1 MHDHETA
8 GTSDENSP
16 HASGPLSYPT
26 ICDRY
31 HTYPDCE
38 FQVNAAVG
46 QGIRGQAAR
55 FQLYALTHNLAN
67 FMRSVAMPE
76 TVR

>member
-31 HTYPDCE
+31 HTYPDCGFE
-38 FQVNAAVG
+38 VNTAVG
-46 QGIRGQAAR
+46 QTVAAKWQTAKVATIISNCGVLQS
-55 FQLYALTHNLAN
+55 QL
-67 FMRSVAMPE
+67 
-76 TVR
+76 